1 MSLTLKVLVNLG
13 AAYVAIE
20 ANYSW
25 LMVLLA
31 DHFGIILELRTLDR
45 LAPDL
50 NIIAIMVGADILSVL
65 ELI

>member
-13 AAYVAIE
+13 AACVAIE

-50 NIIAIMVGADILSVL
+50 NIAIMVGADILSVL
-65 ELI
+65 KLI

>member
-1 MSLTLKVLVNLG
+1 VLVNLG

-31 DHFGIILELRTLDR
+31 EHFGIILELRTLDR

-50 NIIAIMVGADILSVL
+50 NIAIMVGADILSVL
-65 ELI
+65 KLI

>member
-1 MSLTLKVLVNLG
+1 MTSLTLKVLVNLG
-13 AAYVAIE
+13 AAYVDIE

-31 DHFGIILELRTLDR
+31 DHFGSILELRTLDR

-50 NIIAIMVGADILSVL
+50 NIAMVGADILSVSK
-65 ELI
+65 LI